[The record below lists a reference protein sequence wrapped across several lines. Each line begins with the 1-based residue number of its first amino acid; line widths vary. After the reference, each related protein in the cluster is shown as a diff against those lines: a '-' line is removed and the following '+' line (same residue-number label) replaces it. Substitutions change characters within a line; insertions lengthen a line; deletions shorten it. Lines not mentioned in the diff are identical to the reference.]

1 MQSEK
6 SNGTNSTSV
15 LCRILVGHE
24 TQLLDEPTVEER
36 THRWKVSVSSPHGS
50 PSFVD
55 RSFIRKVTFHLH
67 ETFRTPKRTVKRPPF
82 ELEETAYGE
91 FPLSIVIQF
100 AGIDKKYPINYDIT
114 LSMQKTAQHK
124 ELDFWIE
131 VRKAPKD
138 FVALALKYGGRMKS
152 SLSRPDSSASSSKS
166 KKSDKDTKRK
176 KHDVLD
182 QVKEF
187 SAAPA
192 ALLSPIGKL
201 VSVSTTV
208 TPPPS
213 DGTNVDKDEVYWD
226 KVNEITQS
234 LFTPIR
240 SEKHNIP
247 LLHSLDG
254 ISKDFIQQFE
264 RPTPLVGFD
273 SAFMSFQFEKSDFHS
288 FFENQSSKS
297 EPQMLRLLIHNE
309 QSIDD

>member
-6 SNGTNSTSV
+6 SNGTNSTNV
-15 LCRILVGHE
+15 LCRILVGHD
-24 TQLLDEPTVEER
+24 TQLLDEPTVDKR
-36 THRWKVSVSSPHGS
+36 THRWKVFVSSAHGC

-67 ETFRTPKRTVKRPPF
+67 ETFGTPKRTVKRPPF

-100 AGIDKKYPINYDIT
+100 AGVDKKYSINYDIT
-114 LSMQKTAQHK
+114 LSMQKTAHK
-124 ELDFWIE
+124 EIDYWVE
-131 VRKAPKD
+131 VRKPSKD
-138 FVALALKYGGRMKS
+138 FIALALKYGGKMKS
-152 SLSRPDSSASSSKS
+152 SSHSRPDSSASSSKS
-166 KKSDKDTKRK
+166 KKSDKDVKRK
-176 KHDVLD
+176 KPDVLD

-187 SAAPA
+187 STAPA

-201 VSVSTTV
+201 MSVSTTV

-226 KVNEITQS
+226 KVNEITRS

-240 SEKHNIP
+240 PEKHNIP
-247 LLHSLDG
+247 LLHSFDG
-254 ISKDFIQQFE
+254 VSKEFIQQFE

-273 SAFMSFQFEKSDFHS
+273 SAFMSFQFEKSDFHR